1 MSADLVQRPELDQ
14 LLARVLQRGTWLG
27 STVIALGMA
36 LPIIGGSGASS
47 AMMCT
52 RIVTVGIALIIIL
65 PVLRVLLMLIVFVRE
80 RDFRFSAIATLVLA
94 IIVLG
99 SVLGGHTHAV
109 IPQLERLG
117 AVPFHFGVQSKK
129 GPCAE
134 IKDNRTLRDP
144 NLRHRNSASPTVFRS
159 ERPQGA

>member
-1 MSADLVQRPELDQ
+1 MSADLVQRPELNQ

-36 LPIIGGSGASS
+36 LPIIGGSGVSS

-99 SVLGGHTHAV
+99 SVLGVAHSPSGDAQSFKGRGFSPPRVTRSLWPLHHLA
-109 IPQLERLG
+109 LG
-117 AVPFHFGVQSKK
+117 VA
-129 GPCAE
+129 
-134 IKDNRTLRDP
+134 
-144 NLRHRNSASPTVFRS
+144 ASGLKCPADRFRGLS
-159 ERPQGA
+159 